1 MNFCLGANVAPLSDF
16 CLSLMFISHFHCRI
30 VCSEINL
37 FVLDEGWMDAVCPV
51 N

>member
-16 CLSLMFISHFHCRI
+16 CLSLMFISHFHCRA